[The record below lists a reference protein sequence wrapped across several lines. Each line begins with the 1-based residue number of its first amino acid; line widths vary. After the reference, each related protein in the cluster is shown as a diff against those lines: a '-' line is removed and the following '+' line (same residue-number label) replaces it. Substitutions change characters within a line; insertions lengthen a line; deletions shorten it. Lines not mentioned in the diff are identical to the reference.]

1 MVIQRWQTVFL
12 FLAAVMMGVLSFVPW
27 GYVGEAEAL
36 NPTAIPAMMVINLLV
51 AVLLVLSIFMF
62 RNLRRQKIVTLLSIL
77 LIVVSGVTGLFVV
90 YGNTP
95 AGRMEWAGGIWL
107 LICSLIFAVV
117 AYRRIV
123 ADDKL
128 LRSTDRLR

>member
-1 MVIQRWQTVFL
+1 M
-12 FLAAVMMGVLSFVPW
+12 ADGVSVSGCCDDGSAQFCAR

-107 LICSLIFAVV
+107 LICS
-117 AYRRIV
+117 
-123 ADDKL
+123 ADFCGGGL
-128 LRSTDRLR
+128 PPHRGR